1 MSSRRVVPPFVE
13 RASRYELSGV
23 LAAAAVLVAATL
35 IRYGVG
41 GEGIAWSFC
50 QLLLVAIAWV
60 DVRTRLIPTGFL
72 VFAAG
77 AFVAL
82 RSVYAPHALAQTIA
96 AGVIAFA
103 VFLGLTLLLKGGVG
117 MGDVELVGFLGLMLG
132 TDVVVALLVGCFA
145 GALAA
150 LALLVLRRA
159 SLRSTF
165 AYGPYLVLGASLA
178 IVIAS
183 PPPLV

>member
-1 MSSRRVVPPFVE
+1 MIST
-13 RASRYELSGV
+13 RASGGIIG
-23 LAAAAVLVAATL
+23 VAALLVVATL
-35 IRYGVG
+35 VRYGHG
-41 GEGIAWSFC
+41 AEGIAWSLC

-60 DVRTRLIPTGFL
+60 DMRTRLIPTGVL

-82 RSVYAPHALAQTIA
+82 RSVYAPHLMAETIA

-103 VFLGLTLLLKGGVG
+103 VFFLLALLFKGGLG
-117 MGDVELVGFLGLMLG
+117 MGDVELVGLLGFMLG
-132 TDVVVALLVGCFA
+132 ADVVFALLAGCVA
-145 GALAA
+145 GSLAA
-150 LALLVLRRA
+150 LTLIVLKRA
-159 SLRSTF
+159 SLRSSF
-165 AYGPYLVLGASLA
+165 AYGPYLALGASLA